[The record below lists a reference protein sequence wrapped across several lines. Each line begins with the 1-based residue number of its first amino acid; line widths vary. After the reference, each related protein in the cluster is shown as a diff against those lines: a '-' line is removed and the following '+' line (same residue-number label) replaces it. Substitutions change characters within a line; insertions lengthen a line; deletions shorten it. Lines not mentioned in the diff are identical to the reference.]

1 MRKITFLLGAGVG
14 FVLGSKAGSAPYQ
27 QLESKVRQVS
37 RRPEVREAVDQLAG
51 TAKDQAAAVTE
62 KVGDKLP
69 SSGASSRDEA
79 DRSAADRPGESYV
92 DPQDLQFGQA
102 AAEKEAALDAMLEQ
116 GVPLERVE
124 AQEEEL
130 RSAGQM
136 ATPRAGNKAK
146 PVSRA

>member
-14 FVLGSKAGSAPYQ
+14 FVLGSKAGRAPYQ

-37 RRPEVREAVDQLAG
+37 RRPEVKEAVDQLAT

-69 SSGASSRDEA
+69 SSGATSREEA
-79 DRSAADRPGESYV
+79 DRSAAARPGESYV

-102 AAEKEAALDAMLEQ
+102 AAEKEDTLDAMLEQ
-116 GVPLERVE
+116 GVSLDRVE
-124 AQEEEL
+124 AAEEEL
-130 RSAGQM
+130 RSAGQVS
-136 ATPRAGNKAK
+136 TPRAGSKAK
-146 PVSRA
+146 PVSGA